1 MWAGH
6 SGRLITGHSTRQSR
20 IQVRLGGHLGRVELA
35 KEAGNVQGKIDMLI
49 ITGLIKAG
57 FFYSSGN
64 KGRWAL
70 SISIQLYGNLSYIG
84 I

>member
-1 MWAGH
+1 
-6 SGRLITGHSTRQSR
+6 
-20 IQVRLGGHLGRVELA
+20 VELA
-35 KEAGNVQGKIDMLI
+35 KLAGNVQGKINMLI